1 MILPGTNVLLGTQK
15 PAVYLT
21 RVGKRK
27 VFLLDTPGF
36 DDSARDNL
44 EVLSEIMSQLYLLAL
59 QPDDFSMQGVV
70 FLHDMNEVRFGGS
83 QKKTLSILKAL
94 VGEEHL
100 GNVVIGSTFWDNSK
114 LQQQEQRERELTD
127 QHWGG
132 IYKTMRL
139 PHNDKGA
146 AVAII
151 NELFTRAPAL
161 LLAQE
166 EILKPP
172 HTVEMTTVG
181 KLAVPEGRLELENLQ
196 REREERERAFE
207 VETKRQ
213 EALLREQI
221 RDTRQ
226 KFKVQEAQSQER
238 EKSQMLKQADEMKKL
253 EKKLRREFENENKSS
268 KEEVRRENRKREIE
282 ERAIMKLEED
292 LRKKLVKRNKVRE
305 EKARRD
311 AEEEEKIKI
320 TLKNSQEPPKL
331 TLYERFLREIVAW
344 FDRLVGRGV

>member
-1 MILPGTNVLLGTQK
+1 MLLGTQK

-44 EVLSEIMSQLYLLAL
+44 EVLSEIISQLYLLAL
-59 QPDDFSMQGVV
+59 RPDYFSMQGVI

-83 QKKTLSILKAL
+83 QRKTLGILKAL
-94 VGEEHL
+94 VGEAHL
-100 GNVVIGSTFWDNSK
+100 GNVIVGSTFWEKSK
-114 LQQQEQRERELTD
+114 LQQQEQREQELMD
-127 QHWGG
+127 QHWDG

-139 PHNDKGA
+139 PYNDRNA

-151 NELFTRAPAL
+151 NELFTRTPAL

-166 EILKPP
+166 EMLKPP
-172 HTVEMTTVG
+172 HTVEATTVG

-196 REREERERAFE
+196 REQGERERAFE
-207 VETKRQ
+207 AETRRQ
-213 EALLREQI
+213 EALLQEQI

-226 KFKVQEAQSQER
+226 KFKIQEVQSRKR
-238 EKSQMLKQADEMKKL
+238 EEGQMLRQADEMEKL
-253 EKKLRREFENENKSS
+253 EKKLRKEFENENKIS
-268 KEEVRRENRKREIE
+268 KEKARQENRKREME
-282 ERAIMKLEED
+282 EKTVMRLEED

-311 AEEEEKIKI
+311 AKEEEKIKI
-320 TLKNSQEPPKL
+320 TLENSQKPPEL
-331 TLYERFLREIVAW
+331 TWFEAFIRAILAW
-344 FDRLVGRGV
+344 FDFSG

>member
-1 MILPGTNVLLGTQK
+1 MLLGTQK

-36 DDSARDNL
+36 DDSTRDNL

-59 QPDDFSMQGVV
+59 QPNEFSMQGVV

-83 QKKTLSILKAL
+83 QKKTLGILKAL
-94 VGEEHL
+94 VGEAHL
-100 GNVVIGSTFWDNSK
+100 GNVIVGSTFWDKSK
-114 LQQQEQRERELTD
+114 LQQQEKRERELMD
-127 QHWGG
+127 QHWDG

-139 PHNDKGA
+139 PHKDRNA

-151 NELFTRAPAL
+151 NELFKREPAL

-166 EILKPP
+166 EMLKPP
-172 HTVEMTTVG
+172 HTVEATTVG
-181 KLAVPEGRLELENLQ
+181 KLAVPEGLLELKNLQ
-196 REREERERAFE
+196 REQEERERAFE

-213 EALLREQI
+213 EALLQEQI

-226 KFKVQEAQSQER
+226 KFKAQEAQSLER
-238 EKSQMLKQADEMKKL
+238 EESQMLRQADEMKKL
-253 EKKLRREFENENKSS
+253 EQKLRREFKNENQRW
-268 KEEVRRENRKREIE
+268 KEEARQENRKREMEEKVRKEE
-282 ERAIMKLEED
+282 ERAVMKLGED
-292 LRKKLVKRNKVRE
+292 LRKRLVKMNRVRE

-311 AEEEEKIKI
+311 AEEQKRIKI
-320 TLKNSQEPPKL
+320 TLKNFKKTPQL
-331 TLYERFLREIVAW
+331 TQFKGLFKTIVTW
-344 FDRLVGRGV
+344 FHH